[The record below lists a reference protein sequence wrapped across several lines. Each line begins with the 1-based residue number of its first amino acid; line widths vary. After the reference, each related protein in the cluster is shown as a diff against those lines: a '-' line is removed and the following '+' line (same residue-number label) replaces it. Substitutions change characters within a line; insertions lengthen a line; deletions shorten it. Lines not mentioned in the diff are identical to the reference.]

1 VGEQKRGAPDA
12 RQIAA
17 AVLERVERDRAFAA
31 AALDTELGKHPQ
43 LSTRDRGLCT
53 ELVYG
58 VLRTRGAL
66 VERLSRHASRGLERV
81 DSKTLI
87 QLLLGSYQMLVLERI
102 PAYAAVDAAVDAVRR
117 TRGPRLAGF
126 ANAVLRKLAAEGVR
140 LTLADA
146 VRQSAPGWLV
156 ERLEAA
162 VGRDETALLLGADE
176 TAPLSIRLVRG
187 AAHPKW
193 IERTEPGRVSPLAR
207 LLRGEGEPRR
217 LEGHAQGA
225 FVIQEEGAQVVALA
239 LGVRPGERVLD
250 ACAGRGQKS
259 SLFAEQLAGSGEL
272 WATDAY
278 PAKLRILGEEFERL
292 KLPAAR
298 TAAVDWTVGPGGVP
312 ADFDRVLV
320 DAPCTGVG
328 TLRRRP
334 EIALRLQPE
343 DPVRLAELGRR
354 ILRGAAAR
362 VRPGGRV
369 VYAVCSVLTEECEN
383 VIESVRDVLTP
394 APFDA
399 PELPWLEPATT
410 QFRLLPGRHGTDGY
424 FVASLVR
431 AS

>member
-1 VGEQKRGAPDA
+1 
-12 RQIAA
+12 
-17 AVLERVERDRAFAA
+17 
-31 AALDTELGKHPQ
+31 
-43 LSTRDRGLCT
+43 
-53 ELVYG
+53 
-58 VLRTRGAL
+58 
-66 VERLSRHASRGLERV
+66 
-81 DSKTLI
+81 
-87 QLLLGSYQMLVLERI
+87 
-102 PAYAAVDAAVDAVRR
+102 
-117 TRGPRLAGF
+117 
-126 ANAVLRKLAAEGVR
+126 
-140 LTLADA
+140 
-146 VRQSAPGWLV
+146 
-156 ERLEAA
+156 
-162 VGRDETALLLGADE
+162 LLLGADE

-278 PAKLRILGEEFERL
+278 PAKAPDLGRGIRALE
-292 KLPAAR
+292 AAGC
-298 TAAVDWTVGPGGVP
+298 AHGGGGLDRG
-312 ADFDRVLV
+312 ARRRARDFDRVLV